1 MSVNRFIG
9 IGNITRDAE
18 VRTVGQ
24 QQVAKFGLA
33 MSEKYRKNDGT
44 IGENT
49 EFINVELW
57 GQAGVHQYLVKGQMI
72 YVDGS
77 IKTDKW
83 QGQDGQWHYETKVRA
98 FSVQLIG
105 ARPQQQAP
113 AQPQAPAYQQPQQPA
128 APKYPAAPQYQ
139 APAQPQYAPQAPQA
153 PQYPAAPEQS
163 GADPD
168 LPF

>member
-113 AQPQAPAYQQPQQPA
+113 AQSSGIFGLLGKLFGGGAQQQSA
-128 APKYPAAPQYQ
+128 AGNPIG
-139 APAQPQYAPQAPQA
+139 
-153 PQYPAAPEQS
+153 S
-163 GADPD
+163 MMGSMLGDADITS
-168 LPF
+168 LLSSFLGK